1 MYFLEMDSLEKPMA
15 LSAPIWVRCSSTIRV
30 MVVRQAS
37 AATRKKITGNKLA
50 RLLTRSES
58 WE

>member
-1 MYFLEMDSLEKPMA
+1 MA
-15 LSAPIWVRCSSTIRV
+15 LSAPIWVRCSSTILV
-30 MVVRQAS
+30 MEVRQAS
-37 AATRKKITGNKLA
+37 AATRKKITGNTLA

>member
-1 MYFLEMDSLEKPMA
+1 MA
-15 LSAPIWVRCSSTIRV
+15 FSDPIWVRCSSTMRV

-37 AATRKKITGNKLA
+37 AATRKKITGNTLA